1 MVLLVQAVV
10 DHMLLIRPACCAFR
24 KVVLWPVALVERA
37 KLPDPQGGSV
47 DEDLPDALDLWFLK
61 PAGSP
66 EEAVRLDVGDYVL
79 CACPVM
85 INASIVQERPVMI
98 NASIVVFS
106 FLQAGHVQ
114 QCRCRLLTTTHR

>member
-1 MVLLVQAVV
+1 MVLLVQLVV

-47 DEDLPDALDLWFLK
+47 DEDLPDALDLWLLK

-85 INASIVQERPVMI
+85 INASIVQELKCGQV
-98 NASIVVFS
+98 AVVWFFLFCKQAMFS
-106 FLQAGHVQ
+106 NVDAVS
-114 QCRCRLLTTTHR
+114 